1 MNSTEPTPIKIER
14 RGGRRKGA
22 GRKKNPEKRVQL
34 SALVPPD
41 LLTAV
46 TEGAVREGVSRSE
59 FLTRALYKFFGKT
72 PM

>member
-1 MNSTEPTPIKIER
+1 MSNTEPIKIER
-14 RGGRRKGA
+14 RGGRREGA

-41 LLTAV
+41 LLQAIN
-46 TEGAVREGVSRSE
+46 AASLREGISRSE